1 MSPSHGAVIAGSNCH
16 DRVCELCC
24 KDVLKEV
31 VVLHWTY
38 IAIAVF
44 VFVLVLRELFTER
57 NWRNQLALALV
68 LIPLVL
74 RILHIK

>member
-1 MSPSHGAVIAGSNCH
+1 LALLGALCGSLSKKLQQ
-16 DRVCELCC
+16 DEGLM
-24 KDVLKEV
+24 
-31 VVLHWTY
+31 LHWTY

-44 VFVLVLRELFTER
+44 VFVLVLRELFAER
-57 NWRNQLALALV
+57 NWRNQIALALV

>member
-1 MSPSHGAVIAGSNCH
+1 
-16 DRVCELCC
+16 
-24 KDVLKEV
+24 LKEV

-44 VFVLVLRELFTER
+44 LFVLVLRELFAER
-57 NWRNQLALALV
+57 NWRNQIALALV